1 MRNVI
6 KAAILSEIP
15 YVGFAA
21 SELAGVMIASKMQ
34 TGYKTSTPTKV
45 RVYKDRNRR

>member
-21 SELAGVMIASKMQ
+21 SALAGVMIACKMQ
-34 TGYKTSTPTKV
+34 TGYLIVP
-45 RVYKDRNRR
+45 